1 VSAEGLAAF
10 AAVVVTDPDLQDV
23 LLAAPDRHWFVALV
37 VERARA
43 GGWDVDPEDVEDG
56 LSASRRAWRQRW
68 I

>member
-1 VSAEGLAAF
+1 MSAEGLAAF

-23 LLAAPDRHWFVALV
+23 LLAAPDRRRFVALV

-43 GGWDVDPEDVEDG
+43 GGWDVGPEEVEDG
-56 LSASRRAWRQRW
+56 LAASRRAWRERW